1 MPKWHQWISDDN
13 EEIVDDY
20 QTFKK
25 IPRRHKTLEEQKPQV
40 RKESL
45 RVPRPDKE

>member
-1 MPKWHQWISDDN
+1 MPKWHQWINDDN
-13 EEIVDDY
+13 EELVDDY

-25 IPRRHKTLEEQKPQV
+25 IPRKQQTEDYSPPK

>member
-25 IPRRHKTLEEQKPQV
+25 IPRKNKSMEEKLTPKK
-40 RKESL
+40 RESL
-45 RVPRPDKE
+45 RVPREDKE

>member
-1 MPKWHQWISDDN
+1 MAKWHQWVNDDN
-13 EEIVDDY
+13 EELVDDY

-25 IPRRHKTLEEQKPQV
+25 IPRKTKPLEERQMPKK
-40 RKESL
+40 KESL

>member
-13 EEIVDDY
+13 EELVDDY

-25 IPRRHKTLEEQKPQV
+25 ISKKKKPLEEEQTPKKKNSHRV
-40 RKESL
+40 R
-45 RVPRPDKE
+45 RPDKE